1 MKKIIYYIFGFS
13 IILMTTYYNYNT
25 TKNVNQMSFRVKNIN
40 NEISSAGF
48 SEGNYRDLEKNYN
61 DYIEKLPKL
70 VNYYDSDDEYL
81 NSLEIIE
88 KLCKRNRIGLI
99 AINPNANN
107 TIKTSY
113 SAIPEI
119 NSIFER
125 YELNLKVNGNFLS
138 VGKLLESLS
147 QNNFFIKDVIMKP
160 QKGNNLI
167 ISDITL
173 IAYVSKPKAGTDT
186 TKMTLAEISSLV
198 SKPPSTPLPSKK
210 LNWGGNIFAK
220 QNIINEEVSDFKIY
234 SLTRVSVKNK
244 NAEINF
250 KTYKIGSK
258 IDEYILTNV
267 DNQSATLSNNKRS
280 IILALEKN
288 EISSEFSMQGF
299 KRAFLKARNN
309 NQSTFTYKGKQYN
322 TSIRK

>member
-13 IILMTTYYNYNT
+13 IILMTTYYNYNAA
-25 TKNVNQMSFRVKNIN
+25 KHVNQMSFRIKDIN
-40 NEISSAGF
+40 NEISSSGF

-173 IAYVSKPKAGTDT
+173 IAYVSMPKAGTDT
-186 TKMTLAEISSLV
+186 TKMTLAEMNSLV

-220 QNIINEEVSDFKIY
+220 QNIMNEEVSDFKIY

-267 DNQSATLSNNKRS
+267 DKLSATLSNNKRS

-309 NQSTFTYKGKQYN
+309 NQSTFIYKGKQYN

>member
-13 IILMTTYYNYNT
+13 IILMTTYYNYNAA
-25 TKNVNQMSFRVKNIN
+25 KHVNQMSFRIKDIN
-40 NEISSAGF
+40 NEISSSGF

-173 IAYVSKPKAGTDT
+173 IAYVSMPKAGTDT
-186 TKMTLAEISSLV
+186 TKMTLAEMNSLV

-220 QNIINEEVSDFKIY
+220 QNIMNEEVSDFKIY

-267 DNQSATLSNNKRS
+267 DKLSATLSNNKRS

>member
-1 MKKIIYYIFGFS
+1 MKKIIYYTFAFS
-13 IILMTTYYNYNT
+13 IIIMTLYYNYNA
-25 TKNVNQMSFRVKNIN
+25 TKHVNQMSFRVEEIN

-48 SEGNYRDLEKNYN
+48 NEGNYKDLEKNYN

-70 VNYYDSDDEYL
+70 VNYYESDDEYL

-88 KLCKRNRIGLI
+88 KLCKRNRVGLI

-107 TIKTSY
+107 TIRTSY

-147 QNNFFIKDVIMKP
+147 QNNFFIKDIIMKP

-167 ISDITL
+167 ISNITL
-173 IAYVSKPKAGTDT
+173 IAYVSMPKSGKKTAT
-186 TKMTLAEISSLV
+186 MTLAEMSSLV
-198 SKPPSTPLPSKK
+198 SKSPSTPLPSKK
-210 LNWGGNIFAK
+210 LNWGGNIFTK

-244 NAEINF
+244 SAEINF

-258 IDEYILTNV
+258 IDEYILTSV
-267 DNQSATLSNNKRS
+267 DNLSATLSNNKRS